1 MFHFIPP
8 ENIRTTLFSGQIIGL
23 IWVNMDVITIDST
36 TITNLGVGVALN
48 CFSERYMSFKFSEK
62 FLEKIQFIFSDF
74 IAKLREKWIPLFL
87 SIYWCGRAIIIVD
100 ICKDKTTKYGKFLL
114 I

>member
-36 TITNLGVGVALN
+36 TITKLGVGVALN

-74 IAKLREKWIPLFL
+74 IA
-87 SIYWCGRAIIIVD
+87 
-100 ICKDKTTKYGKFLL
+100 
-114 I
+114 

>member
-36 TITNLGVGVALN
+36 TITDLGVVAALN
-48 CFSERYMSFKFSEK
+48 CFSGRYMSFKFSEK
-62 FLEKIQFIFSDF
+62 ILEKIQFIFSDF
-74 IAKLREKWIPLFL
+74 IA
-87 SIYWCGRAIIIVD
+87 
-100 ICKDKTTKYGKFLL
+100 
-114 I
+114 